1 MRYLSLLL
9 VGALVNSVGSG
20 LTAFGLGVF
29 AYNAYGTAS
38 AVALVQLCAFAPI
51 VLLAP
56 LAGALA
62 DRFDRRL
69 MMLLGDGCSVI
80 GLGVVMVALGSPTP
94 RLAYVLAGGHA
105 GDRRSSGPPR
115 RPPACSPRSAV
126 APALPRPRV
135 CLVSPCLLC
144 GPGYDEP
151 HSPT

>member
-29 AYNAYGTAS
+29 AYNTYGTAS

-69 MMLLGDGCSVI
+69 MMLLGDGVARITVSHERKKSLTSESVKNVI
-80 GLGVVMVALGSPTP
+80 FDKSKVTEV
-94 RLAYVLAGGHA
+94 R
-105 GDRRSSGPPR
+105 
-115 RPPACSPRSAV
+115 
-126 APALPRPRV
+126 
-135 CLVSPCLLC
+135 
-144 GPGYDEP
+144 
-151 HSPT
+151 

>member
-29 AYNAYGTAS
+29 AYNTYGTAS

-69 MMLLGDGCSVI
+69 MMVIGDGGSVL
-80 GLGVVMVALGSPTP
+80 GLGVVIAALSTSTT
-94 RLAYVLAGGHA
+94 
-105 GDRRSSGPPR
+105 DRKS
-115 RPPACSPRSAV
+115 V
-126 APALPRPRV
+126 V
-135 CLVSPCLLC
+135 
-144 GPGYDEP
+144 
-151 HSPT
+151 